1 MLPSS
6 VRLPAPRLYWPVPTK
21 SARVFTADGWH
32 GPGSTTEHSMT
43 CASWLCQLNR
53 ISRPSRYT
61 CCHSLPVGPP
71 PSWAGLELPPNVLC
85 FLPRL
90 SPSSFRQ
97 PPPVRRQMPVSTHGL
112 IGVVTSSESVADA
125 SPQKPWTVTSLMHSR
140 VVLSHSGASSSRTV
154 ASNVNT
160 AEPPAA
166 IELTFHTIVPDE
178 PSAGADVGAGFAL
191 FA

>member
-43 CASWLCQLNR
+43 SASWLCQLNR

-61 CCHSLPVGPP
+61 CCHSLPVGPL

-97 PPPVRRQMPVSTHGL
+97 PPPVRQHVPTGSQG
-112 IGVVTSSESVADA
+112 IGVVTSAKSLAVA
-125 SPQKPWTVTSLMHSR
+125 SPQEPETSTRLVHERS
-140 VVLSHSGASSSRTV
+140 LSHSWPPCSRTV
-154 ASNVNT
+154 
-160 AEPPAA
+160 
-166 IELTFHTIVPDE
+166 
-178 PSAGADVGAGFAL
+178 PSKVI
-191 FA
+191 